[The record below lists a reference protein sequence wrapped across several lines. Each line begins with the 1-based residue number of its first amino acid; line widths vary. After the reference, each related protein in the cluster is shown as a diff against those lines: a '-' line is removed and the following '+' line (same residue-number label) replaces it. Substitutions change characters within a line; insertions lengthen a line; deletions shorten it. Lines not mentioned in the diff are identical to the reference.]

1 MEASFIHDAKAQE
14 IKIPMA
20 HNCSERLITLW
31 NGRTPDSKG
40 RRTGYPK
47 VIRTPDCNVALPGL
61 PHMRVLGLTKSK
73 DPTLCNLIVSH
84 MTYDSYTLYKI
95 IYI

>member
-1 MEASFIHDAKAQE
+1 MGASFIHDAKVQE

-31 NGRTPDSKG
+31 NGRIPDSKG

-47 VIRTPDCNVALPGL
+47 VIRIPDCNIALPGL
-61 PHMRVLGLTKSK
+61 PHMRVLGLTKK
-73 DPTLCNLIVSH
+73 
-84 MTYDSYTLYKI
+84 
-95 IYI
+95 